1 MIGADNRR
9 QMKLQVIG
17 KRTEHRRALLP
28 DTVGKNS
35 LFVKM
40 IMEHYG
46 QGEGYRFD
54 AASMVYLLPAALPD
68 TEEEKK
74 EPEEE
79 KALAYIL
86 RERET
91 VKQTAQIERNREFV
105 VRIMEKT
112 VLPAGVETLHRA
124 SERKQTEKLLQRLL
138 KDYQYI
144 RLTEMREFLRE
155 TEKKIRSAAPE
166 SGARGASSDGK
177 YLRAEKAVQQ
187 KAAKLIAG
195 LAALPAEKK
204 VRERRAVSR
213 ELVRLFLSGEEG
225 EETFLPAQDEESGP
239 KLQELPSVLREVSA
253 EMDGLLQR
261 MERQDTEG
269 SGLLPDDADRM
280 LERGTETLQKAET
293 ILTLLETE
301 RLLKESGK
309 VPESREHPM
318 RECEADRDS
327 REYPIRES
335 EADRDSWKFPQEENG
350 GQTESQGRP
359 PKEARIQPEVLQLEA
374 NVERLLVYHER
385 RIGRELEEQ
394 AFFHEIRQMLD
405 FHEWETS
412 KTSGP
417 TLMLQRL
424 DRLQKRRKSAETAEA
439 ALYRELETL
448 LVRYEQEPGRETEET
463 KITAGGTEL
472 HTFLREMRSL
482 LERQESVEIKE
493 AGQTALYHDLETLL
507 VRYEQGRTKETN
519 EIKETVRGM
528 ETRTILQEVRRLL
541 ERQESVES
549 TASERSTLY
558 RDLETLLVRYEQGQD
573 KERNEIKETVREIE
587 MSTVLQEVRRLLE
600 RQESVES
607 TVSERSS
614 LYRELETLLVRY
626 EQEPG
631 RETEETK
638 ITAGGT
644 ELRTFLQEMRS
655 LLERQESV
663 ESKETERGTL
673 YHDLETLLVRYEQ
686 GRYKETNE
694 IKTTEETKITAGG
707 TESRTF
713 LREMRSLLERQESV
727 ESKETE
733 RGTLYHDLETL
744 LVRYEQ
750 GQAKETKA
758 TKETV
763 REIEMRTILQEVRSL
778 LERQESVESTASE
791 RSTLYRDLKTFLVR
805 YEQERAKEANEIKE
819 TVREIETRT
828 ILQEVRNLLERQKS
842 VESVVPERRSLNR
855 ELDTLLVRYEQE
867 LGRET
872 EETKITVSGTELHTF
887 LRELRSLLEGQES
900 VGSTVSGRGTLYHDL
915 ETLLVRYE
923 QGQAKETKATKE
935 IVREIETRTVLQG
948 VRSLLEQQ
956 ESVESMGTERST
968 LYHDLETLLVRYEQ
982 GRARETNK
990 IKETVRETATCT
1002 ILQEVRSLLERQE
1015 SVESA
1020 VPGRSSLYRELET
1033 LLVRYEQG
1041 FGKET
1046 EETKIT
1052 VSKAE
1057 PRIFLREMRNLL
1069 ERQESVENKESDQD
1083 ALYHDLETLL
1093 VRYEQGQDKETNG
1106 IKETVHEI
1114 ETRTVLKEVRSL
1126 LERQKFVESTASKRS
1141 TLYRDL
1147 ETLLV
1152 RYEQES
1158 ERETEETKIT
1168 AGGTETRTFLRE
1180 VRSLLERQEFAE
1192 STASGHSTLYR
1203 DLEQLLIPRE
1213 PTPGNPLPE
1222 EMMDL
1227 MPPDLRTLSETAW
1240 LVQEHKTKTEAE
1252 SAPGL
1257 GEEKAVS
1264 AEVYGGQERQLRE
1277 LQAQTSRQEKKL
1289 KQMEEWK
1296 QDVLRKMEEEKEPPA
1311 EQKRAVYLQFQERLR
1326 LERMRRG
1333 FS

>member
-1 MIGADNRR
+1 
-9 QMKLQVIG
+9 
-17 KRTEHRRALLP
+17 
-28 DTVGKNS
+28 
-35 LFVKM
+35 
-40 IMEHYG
+40 
-46 QGEGYRFD
+46 
-54 AASMVYLLPAALPD
+54 
-68 TEEEKK
+68 
-74 EPEEE
+74 
-79 KALAYIL
+79 
-86 RERET
+86 
-91 VKQTAQIERNREFV
+91 
-105 VRIMEKT
+105 
-112 VLPAGVETLHRA
+112 
-124 SERKQTEKLLQRLL
+124 
-138 KDYQYI
+138 
-144 RLTEMREFLRE
+144 
-155 TEKKIRSAAPE
+155 
-166 SGARGASSDGK
+166 
-177 YLRAEKAVQQ
+177 
-187 KAAKLIAG
+187 
-195 LAALPAEKK
+195 
-204 VRERRAVSR
+204 
-213 ELVRLFLSGEEG
+213 
-225 EETFLPAQDEESGP
+225 
-239 KLQELPSVLREVSA
+239 
-253 EMDGLLQR
+253 
-261 MERQDTEG
+261 
-269 SGLLPDDADRM
+269 
-280 LERGTETLQKAET
+280 
-293 ILTLLETE
+293 
-301 RLLKESGK
+301 
-309 VPESREHPM
+309 
-318 RECEADRDS
+318 
-327 REYPIRES
+327 
-335 EADRDSWKFPQEENG
+335 
-350 GQTESQGRP
+350 
-359 PKEARIQPEVLQLEA
+359 
-374 NVERLLVYHER
+374 
-385 RIGRELEEQ
+385 
-394 AFFHEIRQMLD
+394 
-405 FHEWETS
+405 
-412 KTSGP
+412 
-417 TLMLQRL
+417 
-424 DRLQKRRKSAETAEA
+424 
-439 ALYRELETL
+439 
-448 LVRYEQEPGRETEET
+448 
-463 KITAGGTEL
+463 
-472 HTFLREMRSL
+472 
-482 LERQESVEIKE
+482 
-493 AGQTALYHDLETLL
+493 
-507 VRYEQGRTKETN
+507 
-519 EIKETVRGM
+519 
-528 ETRTILQEVRRLL
+528 
-541 ERQESVES
+541 
-549 TASERSTLY
+549 
-558 RDLETLLVRYEQGQD
+558 
-573 KERNEIKETVREIE
+573 
-587 MSTVLQEVRRLLE
+587 
-600 RQESVES
+600 
-607 TVSERSS
+607 
-614 LYRELETLLVRY
+614 
-626 EQEPG
+626 
-631 RETEETK
+631 
-638 ITAGGT
+638 
-644 ELRTFLQEMRS
+644 
-655 LLERQESV
+655 
-663 ESKETERGTL
+663 
-673 YHDLETLLVRYEQ
+673 
-686 GRYKETNE
+686 
-694 IKTTEETKITAGG
+694 
-707 TESRTF
+707 
-713 LREMRSLLERQESV
+713 
-727 ESKETE
+727 
-733 RGTLYHDLETL
+733 
-744 LVRYEQ
+744 
-750 GQAKETKA
+750 
-758 TKETV
+758 
-763 REIEMRTILQEVRSL
+763 
-778 LERQESVESTASE
+778 
-791 RSTLYRDLKTFLVR
+791 
-805 YEQERAKEANEIKE
+805 
-819 TVREIETRT
+819 
-828 ILQEVRNLLERQKS
+828 
-842 VESVVPERRSLNR
+842 
-855 ELDTLLVRYEQE
+855 
-867 LGRET
+867 
-872 EETKITVSGTELHTF
+872 
-887 LRELRSLLEGQES
+887 
-900 VGSTVSGRGTLYHDL
+900 LYHDL

-935 IVREIETRTVLQG
+935 IVREIETRTVLQE

>member
-17 KRTEHRRALLP
+17 KKTGHRRALLP
-28 DTVGKNS
+28 DTIGKNS
-35 LFVKM
+35 LFVKT

-86 RERET
+86 REWET
-91 VKQTAQIERNREFV
+91 VKQTVQIERNREFV

-112 VLPAGVETLHRA
+112 VLPAGVEMLHRA

-155 TEKKIRSAAPE
+155 TEKKIRLAAPGSE
-166 SGARGASSDGK
+166 ARGASSDGK

-213 ELVRLFLSGEEG
+213 ELVRLFLPGEEG
-225 EETFLPAQDEESGP
+225 NETFLPARDEESGP
-239 KLQELPSVLREVSA
+239 KLQELPLVLREVSA
-253 EMDGLLQR
+253 EMGGLLQR
-261 MERQDTEG
+261 MERQDTED

-309 VPESREHPM
+309 VPESREHL
-318 RECEADRDS
+318 
-327 REYPIRES
+327 
-335 EADRDSWKFPQEENG
+335 
-350 GQTESQGRP
+350 

-417 TLMLQRL
+417 ALMLQRL

-482 LERQESVEIKE
+482 LERQESVE
-493 AGQTALYHDLETLL
+493 
-507 VRYEQGRTKETN
+507 
-519 EIKETVRGM
+519 
-528 ETRTILQEVRRLL
+528 
-541 ERQESVES
+541 S

-587 MSTVLQEVRRLLE
+587 MSTVLQEVRSLLERQESVESTASERSTLYRDLETLLVRYEQGQDKERNEIKETVRKIEMSTVLQEVRSLLE

-631 RETEETK
+631 RE
-638 ITAGGT
+638 
-644 ELRTFLQEMRS
+644 
-655 LLERQESV
+655 
-663 ESKETERGTL
+663 
-673 YHDLETLLVRYEQ
+673 
-686 GRYKETNE
+686 
-694 IKTTEETKITAGG
+694 TEETKITAGG

-791 RSTLYRDLKTFLVR
+791 RSSLYRELETFLVR
-805 YEQERAKEANEIKE
+805 YEQK
-819 TVREIETRT
+819 
-828 ILQEVRNLLERQKS
+828 
-842 VESVVPERRSLNR
+842 P
-855 ELDTLLVRYEQE
+855 
-867 LGRET
+867 GRET
-872 EETKITVSGTELHTF
+872 EETKLTVGVTELHTF

-900 VGSTVSGRGTLYHDL
+900 VESTVSERGTLYHDL

-923 QGQAKETKATKE
+923 QEQAKETKATKE
-935 IVREIETRTVLQG
+935 TVREIETRTVLQE

-956 ESVESMGTERST
+956 ESVESMETERST

-982 GRARETNK
+982 GRTRETNK
-990 IKETVRETATCT
+990 IKETVRETETCT

-1015 SVESA
+1015 SVESTT
-1020 VPGRSSLYRELET
+1020 SE
-1033 LLVRYEQG
+1033 
-1041 FGKET
+1041 
-1046 EETKIT
+1046 
-1052 VSKAE
+1052 
-1057 PRIFLREMRNLL
+1057 
-1069 ERQESVENKESDQD
+1069 
-1083 ALYHDLETLL
+1083 
-1093 VRYEQGQDKETNG
+1093 
-1106 IKETVHEI
+1106 
-1114 ETRTVLKEVRSL
+1114 
-1126 LERQKFVESTASKRS
+1126 RS

-1158 ERETEETKIT
+1158 GRETEETKIT
-1168 AGGTETRTFLRE
+1168 VSKAEPHIFLREMRSLLERQESVENKESERSTLYHDLETLLVRYEQGRAKETNEIKETVREIETHTILQEVRNLLERQESVESTAFERSTLYRDLETLLVRHEQESEREMEETKITVGGTETRTFLRE

-1192 STASGHSTLYR
+1192 STVSGHSTLYH
-1203 DLEQLLIPRE
+1203 DLERLLIPRE
-1213 PTPGNPLPE
+1213 PAPGNPLQE
-1222 EMMDL
+1222 GATEL
-1227 MPPDLRTLSETAW
+1227 TPPDLRSLSETAM
-1240 LVQEHKTKTEAE
+1240 LVQEHRTKPEPEA
-1252 SAPGL
+1252 SPGP

-1264 AEVYGGQERQLRE
+1264 AEAYGEQERQLRE
-1277 LQAQTSRQEKKL
+1277 LRAQTSRQEKKL

-1311 EQKRAVYLQFQERLR
+1311 EQKRAVYRQFQERLR

>member
-35 LFVKM
+35 LFVKT

-74 EPEEE
+74 ESEEE

-112 VLPAGVETLHRA
+112 VLPAGVEMLHRA

-177 YLRAEKAVQQ
+177 YLQAEKAVQQ

-261 MERQDTEG
+261 MERQDTED
-269 SGLLPDDADRM
+269 SGLLPDDAGRM

-293 ILTLLETE
+293 VLTLLETE

-309 VPESREHPM
+309 APESREHL
-318 RECEADRDS
+318 
-327 REYPIRES
+327 
-335 EADRDSWKFPQEENG
+335 
-350 GQTESQGRP
+350 
-359 PKEARIQPEVLQLEA
+359 PKEARIQPEVLQLEE

-417 TLMLQRL
+417 ALMLQRL

-519 EIKETVRGM
+519 EIK
-528 ETRTILQEVRRLL
+528 
-541 ERQESVES
+541 
-549 TASERSTLY
+549 
-558 RDLETLLVRYEQGQD
+558 
-573 KERNEIKETVREIE
+573 
-587 MSTVLQEVRRLLE
+587 
-600 RQESVES
+600 
-607 TVSERSS
+607 
-614 LYRELETLLVRY
+614 
-626 EQEPG
+626 
-631 RETEETK
+631 
-638 ITAGGT
+638 
-644 ELRTFLQEMRS
+644 
-655 LLERQESV
+655 
-663 ESKETERGTL
+663 
-673 YHDLETLLVRYEQ
+673 
-686 GRYKETNE
+686 
-694 IKTTEETKITAGG
+694 TTEETKITAGG

-778 LERQESVESTASE
+778 LERQESVES
-791 RSTLYRDLKTFLVR
+791 
-805 YEQERAKEANEIKE
+805 
-819 TVREIETRT
+819 
-828 ILQEVRNLLERQKS
+828 
-842 VESVVPERRSLNR
+842 VVPERRSLNR

-900 VGSTVSGRGTLYHDL
+900 VESTVSGRGTLYHDL

-935 IVREIETRTVLQG
+935 IVREIETRTVLQE

-956 ESVESMGTERST
+956 ESVESMETERST
-968 LYHDLETLLVRYEQ
+968 LYHDLKTLLVRYEQ

-990 IKETVRETATCT
+990 IKETVLETATCT

-1020 VPGRSSLYRELET
+1020 VPERRSLNRELET

-1041 FGKET
+1041 FGKEA

-1069 ERQESVENKESDQD
+1069 ERQESVENKESDQS

-1114 ETRTVLKEVRSL
+1114 ETRTVLK
-1126 LERQKFVESTASKRS
+1126 
-1141 TLYRDL
+1141 
-1147 ETLLV
+1147 
-1152 RYEQES
+1152 
-1158 ERETEETKIT
+1158 
-1168 AGGTETRTFLRE
+1168 E

-1227 MPPDLRTLSETAW
+1227 MPPDLRTLSETVM

-1264 AEVYGGQERQLRE
+1264 AEAYGGQERQLRE

-1311 EQKRAVYLQFQERLR
+1311 EQKRAVYRQFQERLR

>member
-35 LFVKM
+35 LFVKT

-213 ELVRLFLSGEEG
+213 ELVRLFLSREEG

-239 KLQELPSVLREVSA
+239 KLQELWSLLREVSA
-253 EMDGLLQR
+253 EMGELLQR
-261 MERQDTEG
+261 MERQDTED

-417 TLMLQRL
+417 ALMLQRL

-541 ERQESVES
+541 ERQESVET

-558 RDLETLLVRYEQGQD
+558 RDLETLLVRYEQGQA

-607 TVSERSS
+607 TTSERST
-614 LYRELETLLVRY
+614 LYRDLETLLVRY

-663 ESKETERGTL
+663 ENKESERSTL

-750 GQAKETKA
+750 GKAKETKA

-778 LERQESVESTASE
+778 LERQE
-791 RSTLYRDLKTFLVR
+791 
-805 YEQERAKEANEIKE
+805 
-819 TVREIETRT
+819 
-828 ILQEVRNLLERQKS
+828 S

-900 VGSTVSGRGTLYHDL
+900 VESTVSERGTLYHDL

-935 IVREIETRTVLQG
+935 IVREIETRTVLQE

>member
-17 KRTEHRRALLP
+17 KKTGHRRALLP
-28 DTVGKNS
+28 DTIGKNS
-35 LFVKM
+35 LFVKT

-86 RERET
+86 REWET
-91 VKQTAQIERNREFV
+91 VKQTVQIERNREFV

-112 VLPAGVETLHRA
+112 VLPAGVEMLHRA

-155 TEKKIRSAAPE
+155 TEKKIRLAAPGSE
-166 SGARGASSDGK
+166 ARGASSDGK

-213 ELVRLFLSGEEG
+213 ELVRLFLPGEEG
-225 EETFLPAQDEESGP
+225 NETFLPARDEESGP
-239 KLQELPSVLREVSA
+239 KLQELPLVLREVSA
-253 EMDGLLQR
+253 EMGGLLQR
-261 MERQDTEG
+261 MERQDTED

-309 VPESREHPM
+309 VPESREHL
-318 RECEADRDS
+318 
-327 REYPIRES
+327 
-335 EADRDSWKFPQEENG
+335 
-350 GQTESQGRP
+350 

-417 TLMLQRL
+417 ALMLQRL

-482 LERQESVEIKE
+482 LERQESVE
-493 AGQTALYHDLETLL
+493 
-507 VRYEQGRTKETN
+507 
-519 EIKETVRGM
+519 
-528 ETRTILQEVRRLL
+528 
-541 ERQESVES
+541 S

-607 TVSERSS
+607 TASERSTLYRDLETLLVRYEQRQDKERNEIKETVRKIEMSTVLQEVRSLLERQESVESTVSERSS

-631 RETEETK
+631 RE
-638 ITAGGT
+638 
-644 ELRTFLQEMRS
+644 
-655 LLERQESV
+655 
-663 ESKETERGTL
+663 
-673 YHDLETLLVRYEQ
+673 
-686 GRYKETNE
+686 
-694 IKTTEETKITAGG
+694 TEETKITAGG

-791 RSTLYRDLKTFLVR
+791 RSSLYRELETFLVR
-805 YEQERAKEANEIKE
+805 YEQK
-819 TVREIETRT
+819 
-828 ILQEVRNLLERQKS
+828 
-842 VESVVPERRSLNR
+842 P
-855 ELDTLLVRYEQE
+855 
-867 LGRET
+867 GRET
-872 EETKITVSGTELHTF
+872 EETKLTVGVTELHTF

-900 VGSTVSGRGTLYHDL
+900 VESTVSERGTLYHDL

-923 QGQAKETKATKE
+923 QEQAKETKATKE
-935 IVREIETRTVLQG
+935 TVREIETRTVLQE

-956 ESVESMGTERST
+956 ESVESMETERST

-982 GRARETNK
+982 GRTRETNK
-990 IKETVRETATCT
+990 IKETVRETETCT

-1015 SVESA
+1015 SVESTT
-1020 VPGRSSLYRELET
+1020 SE
-1033 LLVRYEQG
+1033 
-1041 FGKET
+1041 
-1046 EETKIT
+1046 
-1052 VSKAE
+1052 
-1057 PRIFLREMRNLL
+1057 
-1069 ERQESVENKESDQD
+1069 
-1083 ALYHDLETLL
+1083 
-1093 VRYEQGQDKETNG
+1093 
-1106 IKETVHEI
+1106 
-1114 ETRTVLKEVRSL
+1114 
-1126 LERQKFVESTASKRS
+1126 RS

-1158 ERETEETKIT
+1158 GRETEETKIT
-1168 AGGTETRTFLRE
+1168 VSKAEPHIFLREMRSLLERQESVENKESERSTLYHDLETLLVRYEQGRAKETNEIKETVREIETHTILQEVRNLLERQESVESTAFERSTLYRDLETLLVRHEQESEREMEETKITVGGTETRTFLRE

-1192 STASGHSTLYR
+1192 STVSGHSTLYH
-1203 DLEQLLIPRE
+1203 DLERLLIPRE
-1213 PTPGNPLPE
+1213 PAPGNPLQE
-1222 EMMDL
+1222 GATEL
-1227 MPPDLRTLSETAW
+1227 TPPDLRSLSETAM
-1240 LVQEHKTKTEAE
+1240 LVQEHRTKPEPEA
-1252 SAPGL
+1252 SPGP

-1264 AEVYGGQERQLRE
+1264 AEAYGEQERQLRE
-1277 LQAQTSRQEKKL
+1277 LRAQTSRQEKKL

-1311 EQKRAVYLQFQERLR
+1311 EQKRAVYRQFQERLR